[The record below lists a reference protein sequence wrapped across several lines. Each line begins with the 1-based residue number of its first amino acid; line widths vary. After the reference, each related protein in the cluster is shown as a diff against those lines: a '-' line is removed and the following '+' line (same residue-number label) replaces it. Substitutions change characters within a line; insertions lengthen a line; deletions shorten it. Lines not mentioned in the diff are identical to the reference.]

1 MVQYDRTIPPGGE
14 GKIELKVDTR
24 NLSGTVKKEAVIY
37 SNDPKNSVMTVMLR
51 ANVRQSVQVSP
62 QRIKMIYYEGTV
74 TTGSVIIS
82 ANMEKPLEIEPTR
95 SNLSERITYEIEVIE
110 PGKIFKVNFNY
121 SPLEGD
127 NLNGELIIKTNY
139 PEKPIISI
147 PVNAR
152 FLRKTIRSDN
162 RSQ

>member
-1 MVQYDRTIPPGGE
+1 
-14 GKIELKVDTR
+14 
-24 NLSGTVKKEAVIY
+24 
-37 SNDPKNSVMTVMLR
+37 
-51 ANVRQSVQVSP
+51 
-62 QRIKMIYYEGTV
+62 
-74 TTGSVIIS
+74 
-82 ANMEKPLEIEPTR
+82 MEKPLEIEPTL
-95 SNLSERITYEIEVIE
+95 NLSERITYEIEVIE

-121 SPLEGD
+121 TPLEGD

-152 FLRKTIRSDN
+152 FLRKTIRNDN